1 MNLVSWNC
9 RGLGNPSKIE
19 AVKDLMKSE
28 PSDILMLQETKIEGQ
43 ALLEIS
49 SSKWN
54 KRTGKTVSLRGT
66 SGGLATLWNDD
77 LFHLK
82 NHKETQHWIH
92 TELMHKASKLSIS
105 LFNLYVPVSYYE
117 KRECVVPYN
126 NPPFH
131 INIISKNII

>member
-9 RGLGNPSKIE
+9 RALGNPSKLE
-19 AVKDLMKSE
+19 AVKDLMKTE
-28 PSDILMLQETKIEGQ
+28 PSDILMLQETKIEGH

-54 KRTGKTVSLRGT
+54 KRAGKVVSSRRT
-66 SGGLATLWNDD
+66 SVGLTTLWNDD
-77 LFHLK
+77 LFQLK

-92 TELMHKASKLSIS
+92 KELMHKESKLSIS

-117 KRECVVPYN
+117 KRECWN
-126 NPPFH
+126 SLSAFLE
-131 INIISKNII
+131 